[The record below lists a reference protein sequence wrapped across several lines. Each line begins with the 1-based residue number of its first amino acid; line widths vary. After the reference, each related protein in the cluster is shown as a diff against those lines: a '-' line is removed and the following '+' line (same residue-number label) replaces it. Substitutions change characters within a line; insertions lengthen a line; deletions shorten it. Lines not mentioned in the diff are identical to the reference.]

1 MGIVISKDNKTINI
15 HCTIYIDS
23 RKGESSVEE
32 GIPIKEVNE
41 SIIENFCG
49 MLECISDYILNP
61 QYTSCE
67 EFNYPAIEENVI
79 FWKLLY
85 STNSYGLEKCIASLR
100 VEDVSILDTELVDL
114 EKLNQNRKMD
124 RLCKKP
130 TTLAIWF
137 DDKIYYNAL
146 DVYDRL
152 YEIIDGLIQ

>member
-1 MGIVISKDNKTINI
+1 MGLVISKDNKTINI

-23 RKGESSVEE
+23 GKGESSIEE
-32 GIPIKEVNE
+32 GIQIEEVNE
-41 SIIENFCG
+41 VIIDNFSL
-49 MLECISDYILNP
+49 MLGCISDYILYP
-61 QYTSCE
+61 QYISCE
-67 EFNYPAIEENVI
+67 ELNYPAIEENVC

-85 STNSYGLEKCIASLR
+85 STNSYGLEECIASLR
-100 VEDVSILDTELVDL
+100 VEDVSMLDTELVDL

>member
-1 MGIVISKDNKTINI
+1 MGNVISNENKTLNI
-15 HCTIYIDS
+15 YCIVYVDS
-23 RKGESSVEE
+23 GKDESDISEC
-32 GIPIKEVNE
+32 IPIKEVNE
-41 SIIENFCG
+41 NIIENFCG
-49 MLECISDYILNP
+49 MLECISDYILYP
-61 QYTSCE
+61 QYISCE

-85 STNSYGLEKCIASLR
+85 STNSYGLEECIASLR